1 MFTCSVFSGFESN
14 MTVVTDPFG
23 SPDNSRIEVNLLKGK
38 SKMIDLIDF
47 YAEWCGPC
55 HAMKPVLEK
64 IEKEYAGKIN
74 ISKVDV
80 DKESV
85 KASQFG
91 IMSIPTLIVLKDGKE
106 VGRKVGAMD
115 EMSLKNWLNSLI

>member
-1 MFTCSVFSGFESN
+1 MLCNT
-14 MTVVTDPFG
+14 
-23 SPDNSRIEVNLLKGK
+23 RIVVNLLKGK